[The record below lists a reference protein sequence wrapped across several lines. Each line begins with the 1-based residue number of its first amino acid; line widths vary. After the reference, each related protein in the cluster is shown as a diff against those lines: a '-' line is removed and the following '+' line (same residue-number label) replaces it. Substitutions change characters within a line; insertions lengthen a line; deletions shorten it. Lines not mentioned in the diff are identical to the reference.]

1 MSPSFDTDP
10 PPPTELD
17 LQLVEL
23 LQQVKRSPQ
32 RHPRSI
38 DRLLALIPKLP
49 GLRRDRHP
57 DYLEALNDTLKY
69 VQRHINRF
77 QCDLDADP
85 VYIRQRFTIWVNGQ
99 LKFRI
104 LDLYR
109 GGDRPLSLDAP
120 VAQDFGNLPLL
131 DYLGKLSN
139 PAMSL
144 DGIEALIEERQL
156 QSTRRRGLLVELYI
170 ERDPEGRLQGCTGT
184 QAPQMNCQALAQSI
198 LLQTRGDRVGGLPAE
213 KKNTWRSLAR
223 QLQVNEQTLHS
234 HWKRRCYPM
243 IKAIAQDILDRP
255 AQVAQLLG
263 IQAGPSPMR
272 REEAG

>member
-1 MSPSFDTDP
+1 MSLPFATDP
-10 PPPTELD
+10 PVPTEFD
-17 LQLVEL
+17 VQLVEL
-23 LQQVKRSPQ
+23 LQQVRRSPK
-32 RHPRSI
+32 RDPRALA
-38 DRLLALIPKLP
+38 RLLALIPKLP

-57 DYLEALNDTLKY
+57 DYLEALNHVLKY
-69 VQRHINRF
+69 VQSRLDRF

-85 VYIRQRFTIWVNGQ
+85 VWVRQRFTAWVNGQ

-109 GGDRPLSLDAP
+109 GDDRPLSLDAP
-120 VAQDFGNLPLL
+120 VAMESGNLPLL
-131 DYLGKLSN
+131 DYLGKLSDR
-139 PAMSL
+139 AMTL

-156 QSTRRRGLLVELYI
+156 QTTRRRGLLVELYI

-184 QAPQMNCQALAQSI
+184 QAPHMNCQTLAQSI
-198 LLQTRGDRVGGLPAE
+198 LLQTRGDRVGPLPAE

-243 IKAIAQDILDRP
+243 LKAIAQDIVERP
-255 AQVAQLLG
+255 AQVASLLG
-263 IQAGPSPMR
+263 ILPGPGATG
-272 REEAG
+272 REEVG

>member
-1 MSPSFDTDP
+1 M
-10 PPPTELD
+10 D

-23 LQQVKRSPQ
+23 LQQVRRSPK
-32 RHPRSI
+32 RDPRALT
-38 DRLLALIPKLP
+38 RLLTLIPKLP

-57 DYLEALNDTLKY
+57 DYLEALNHVLKY
-69 VQRHINRF
+69 VQTRIDRF

-85 VYIRQRFTIWVNGQ
+85 SFVRQRFTVWVNGQ

-109 GGDRPLSLDAP
+109 GADRPLSLDAP
-120 VAQDFGNLPLL
+120 VAMDSGNLPLL

-139 PAMSL
+139 RAMSL

-156 QSTRRRGLLVELYI
+156 QATRRQGLLVELYI
-170 ERDPEGRLQGCTGT
+170 ERDPEGRLQSCTGT
-184 QAPQMNCQALAQSI
+184 QAPHMNCQTLAQSI
-198 LLQTRGDRVGGLPAE
+198 LLQTRGDRVGPLPAE

-243 IKAIAQDILDRP
+243 LKAIAQDILARP
-255 AQVAQLLG
+255 AQVATLLG
-263 IQAGPSPMR
+263 IPSGSGATGH
-272 REEAG
+272 EEVS